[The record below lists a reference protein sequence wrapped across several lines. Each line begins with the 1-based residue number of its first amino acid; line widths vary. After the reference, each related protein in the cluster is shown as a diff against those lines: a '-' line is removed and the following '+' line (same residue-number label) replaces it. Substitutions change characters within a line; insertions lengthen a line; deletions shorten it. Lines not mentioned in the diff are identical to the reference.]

1 MVVEIVVFKN
11 PSQEFSRR
19 SDYNKD
25 TLLFYLTEDYEQ
37 EHPVLDEKLEGIYI
51 EKLRQCMLA
60 HDALPEQ
67 LERLGI

>member
-1 MVVEIVVFKN
+1 M
-11 PSQEFSRR
+11 
-19 SDYNKD
+19 
-25 TLLFYLTEDYEQ
+25 
-37 EHPVLDEKLEGIYI
+37 DEKLEGIYI